1 MDNPVS
7 MPGDGYG
14 GPLETE
20 RQARELP
27 AVRAVYAAFRA
38 DPGVGKMTPHNLAML
53 EGACEAAGVGLGA
66 YDRRILAWL
75 AGFEPQ
81 ACAVVAGLIT
91 RANGGRAR

>member
-1 MDNPVS
+1 MNDHS
-7 MPGDGYG
+7 SLPGDGYG

-20 RQARELP
+20 RRARELP
-27 AVRAVYAAFRA
+27 AVRAVYAAYGA
-38 DPGVGKMTPHNLAML
+38 GPGKMTPHNLAML

-66 YDRRILAWL
+66 YDRRVLAWL

-81 ACAVVAGLIT
+81 ACAVVAGLIA

>member
-1 MDNPVS
+1 MEIQSACPGGVS
-7 MPGDGYG
+7 G

-27 AVRAVYAAFRA
+27 AVRAVWAAWDR

-53 EGACEAAGVGLGA
+53 EGACEAAGLELGA

-81 ACAVVAGLIT
+81 TCAVVAGLIT
-91 RANGGRAR
+91 RAGAR